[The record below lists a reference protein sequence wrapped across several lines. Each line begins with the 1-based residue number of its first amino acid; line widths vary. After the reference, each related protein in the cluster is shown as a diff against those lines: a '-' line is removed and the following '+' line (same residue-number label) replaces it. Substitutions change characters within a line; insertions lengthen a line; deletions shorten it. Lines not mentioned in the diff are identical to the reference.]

1 MSFKVL
7 KEGVFTQI
15 QDKGR
20 FSYSNLGVSNSGFL
34 DEYAAFA
41 CNKLLEN
48 TYDGN
53 LLEIYFGN
61 FIIKANK
68 ETKVAITGAFCEF
81 FINDTLYDTWRTY
94 SIKKGDILKIGK
106 IKSGQRV
113 YLGVKNGF
121 VLKKEFGSFSTTI
134 KEDFGKKIENN
145 DILKYKSY
153 NLNFKSFWKK
163 EFLPKY
169 EDFIE
174 LRVVLSYQESSFS
187 KKEKEKFFNSIYKIT
202 NDSNRMACKLEG
214 EKIVS
219 TLDGIISEGIAFG
232 SIQIP
237 KNGQPIIL
245 LKEAQTIGGYP
256 KIGVVLSIDCFKL
269 SQIKAGSSVKFKE
282 ISFEE
287 AQEKVK
293 NFYSNFLF

>member
-20 FSYSNLGVSNSGFL
+20 FSYSNLGVCNSGFL

-48 TYDGN
+48 QHEGN

-61 FIIKANK
+61 FIVKATK
-68 ETKVAITGAFCEF
+68 ETKIAITGAFCEF
-81 FINDTLYDTWRTY
+81 FINDILQDTWRTF

-121 VLKKEFGSFSTTI
+121 VLKKEFGSFSTTM
-134 KEDFGKKIENN
+134 KEEFGKKIEKN

-153 NLNFKSFWKK
+153 NSNFKSFWKK

-169 EDFIE
+169 KDIIE

-269 SQIKAGSSVKFKE
+269 AQMKGGSSVKFKE
-282 ISFEE
+282 ISLEE
-287 AQEKVK
+287 AQKRVK